1 MKIENIIEAILFA
14 SEQPVKKEEF
24 QEIFAKIR
32 ETQADFEPVAD
43 AQIDQIL
50 DALTHKYETD
60 NHSFEI
66 RKIANAYQ
74 FFTKPIYYPYIK
86 QAIIV
91 KNQKRL
97 SKAALE
103 ALSIIAYKQPITKA
117 EIEHIRGVNSDY
129 GVQKLLERKLI
140 LISGRANAPGKPLL
154 YSTSEFFLQYLG
166 INYITDLPKLK
177 EFESTSEQNL
187 TAYIQTNTD
196 NSTHSE
202 EL

>member
-1 MKIENIIEAILFA
+1 MNIENIIEAIIFA

-32 ETQADFEPVAD
+32 ETQVDFEPVTDAD
-43 AQIDQIL
+43 LDQL
-50 DALTHKYETD
+50 LATLTQKYET
-60 NHSFEI
+60 NHHSFEI

-74 FFTKPIYYPYIK
+74 FFTKPTYYPYIK
-86 QAIIV
+86 QAILV

-154 YSTSEFFLQYLG
+154 YSTSEYFLQYLG
-166 INYITDLPKLK
+166 INHIEDLPKLK
-177 EFESTSEQNL
+177 EFEATSEQNL
-187 TAYIQTNTD
+187 SDFVQVNND
-196 NSTHSE
+196 NSTHN
-202 EL
+202 

>member
-1 MKIENIIEAILFA
+1 MNIENIIEAILFA
-14 SEQPVKKEEF
+14 AEQPVKREEF

-32 ETQADFEPVAD
+32 EIQVDFEPVTD
-43 AQIDQIL
+43 AELEQML
-50 DALTHKYETD
+50 ALLTQKYD
-60 NHSFEI
+60 KDYYSFEI

-74 FFTKPIYYPYIK
+74 FFTKPKYYPYIK
-86 QAIIV
+86 QAILV

-103 ALSIIAYKQPITKA
+103 SLSIIAYKQPITKA

-166 INYITDLPKLK
+166 INHIGDLPKLK
-177 EFESTSEQNL
+177 EFEATSEQNL
-187 TAYIQTNTD
+187 ADFVQSNDT
-196 NSTHSE
+196 NSTHN
-202 EL
+202 

>member
-1 MKIENIIEAILFA
+1 MNIENITEAILFA
-14 SEQPVKKEEF
+14 SEQPVKIAEL

-32 ETQADFEPVAD
+32 ETQGDFE
-43 AQIDQIL
+43 QITDTDLDQIL
-50 DALTHKYETD
+50 ALLTHKYDTD
-60 NHSFEI
+60 HHSFEI

-74 FFTKPIYYPYIK
+74 FFTKSGYYPYIK
-86 QAIIV
+86 QAILV

-140 LISGRANAPGKPLL
+140 FISGRANAPGKPLL

-166 INYITDLPKLK
+166 INQVEDLPKLK
-177 EFESTSEQNL
+177 EFEPTSEQNITQYL
-187 TAYIQTNTD
+187 QTENI
-196 NSTHSE
+196 STQN
-202 EL
+202 

>member
-1 MKIENIIEAILFA
+1 MNIENIIEAIIFA
-14 SEQPVKKEEF
+14 SEEPVKKEEF

-32 ETQADFEPVAD
+32 ETQVDFEPVTDAD
-43 AQIDQIL
+43 LDQL
-50 DALTHKYETD
+50 LATLTQKYET
-60 NHSFEI
+60 NHHSFEI

-74 FFTKPIYYPYIK
+74 FFTKPTYYPYIK
-86 QAIIV
+86 QAILV

-154 YSTSEFFLQYLG
+154 YSTSEYFLQYLG
-166 INYITDLPKLK
+166 INHIADLPKLK
-177 EFESTSEQNL
+177 EFEATSEQNL
-187 TAYIQTNTD
+187 SDFVQVNND
-196 NSTHSE
+196 NSTHN
-202 EL
+202 

>member
-1 MKIENIIEAILFA
+1 MNIENIIEAILFA
-14 SEQPVKKEEF
+14 AEQPIKREEF

-32 ETQADFEPVAD
+32 EIQVDFEPVTD
-43 AQIDQIL
+43 TELDQML
-50 DALTHKYETD
+50 ALLTQKYEKD
-60 NHSFEI
+60 HHSFEI

-74 FFTKPIYYPYIK
+74 FFTKPKYYPYIK
-86 QAIIV
+86 QAILV

-103 ALSIIAYKQPITKA
+103 SLSIIAYKQPITKA

-166 INYITDLPKLK
+166 INHITDLPKLK
-177 EFESTSEQNL
+177 EFEATSEQNL
-187 TAYIQTNTD
+187 ADFVQSND
-196 NSTHSE
+196 NNSANN
-202 EL
+202 